1 MSQPRLART
10 DLREAVEAELDA
22 AGFTYSE
29 TIGGKHHR
37 LLVPVNGRDEAII
50 LSGTPSD
57 WRSVKNARAQ
67 VRRKIKNWKAE
78 MEPQQMEL
86 AVSGNALVY
95 GGVVIS
101 ERGEML
107 SLTDMWKAAGSPKTK
122 RPSDWKKDSG
132 RMEFLRHIAAFLNTL
147 PEVIWVGEKGVGG
160 ATFAHWHV
168 ALAYARYLS
177 PDFER
182 WCNDVVRRHM
192 TGESIEETAP
202 RAPTVA
208 VDDMGAL
215 LELVSDL
222 QSTLM
227 AAVQRSDS
235 HALDRVE
242 DVKAALLH
250 YMKVQLKEP
259 SYAFFEDVRT
269 RNKAAYDRDTMIIK
283 EMRSLTSAINGLV
296 KKAEQP
302 LLQRPFV
309 FSDWY
314 DCDRIYRDFFQNQV
328 IPNRGF
334 LSRSIGKSLDAYC
347 KKRQRG
353 FDMQSRL
360 IGGRNVSLWHRD
372 SVVNWME
379 ITGHEMV
386 RQHLAKA
393 RKGDPVVLAFRG
405 AK

>member
-1 MSQPRLART
+1 MMSQPRLVRN

-29 TIGGKHHR
+29 AIGGKHNR
-37 LLVPVNGRDEAII
+37 LLVPVNGREEAII

-78 MEPQQMEL
+78 MEPQQMEIITPN
-86 AVSGNALVY
+86 SSLVY
-95 GGVVIS
+95 GGVEIG

-107 SLTDMWKAAGSPKTK
+107 SLTDMWRADKSPVNREPFNWIRKEGARLIDQVAA
-122 RPSDWKKDSG
+122 DY
-132 RMEFLRHIAAFLNTL
+132 NL
-147 PEVIWVGEKGVGG
+147 PASQVKSVKQGKGGG
-160 ATFAHWHV
+160 TFAHWQI
-168 ALAYARYLS
+168 AMAYAQYLS
-177 PDFER
+177 TEFHV
-182 WCNDVVRRHM
+182 WCNSVVRCHM

-202 RAPTVA
+202 QVPTVA
-208 VDDMGAL
+208 GDDMGAL

-283 EMRSLTSAINGLV
+283 EMRVLTSAINGLV

-309 FSDWY
+309 FADWY
-314 DCDRIYRDFFQNQV
+314 DCDRIYRDFFNGQT

-386 RQHLAKA
+386 RQHLAKV

-405 AK
+405 SK